1 MASFGFD
8 PFFPSSHRRRV
19 VVRSG
24 SSGGY
29 GGPSRSRSVFTSYSA
44 PHYALT
50 VSSGRELDLG
60 QAAQVSSELKAVR
73 TAEKAQLQELNDRF
87 AGFIE
92 RVHHLELQ
100 NRALEAQL
108 QVLRQRHGE
117 PTCLRSIYE
126 QEVRALRAAVEEA
139 REERQAAQERR
150 RQLEEA
156 LRGLQGRYEDEL
168 LACQEAEGRLVET
181 RKGAEEA
188 ALGQAEEEKRLDIL
202 LDEMAF
208 LKRLHEGEI
217 TELQAQ
223 LQYSSQV
230 SVEMEVAKPDLSV
243 ALRDIRG
250 QYERLAQQNMQ
261 SAEEW
266 FRSKVSTM
274 ADTTARH
281 SDDIRLA
288 RDEAGEFRRLLKARD
303 LEIQACQSLNHALE
317 QQLQEAEDRQSAD
330 VTNMQDMIAQ
340 LEDELRTIKNE
351 MARYLREYQDLLNVK
366 MALDIEIAAY
376 RKLLEG
382 EETRFNVG
390 GVGGM
395 SSIFSH
401 TISSTP
407 SFGRPVFSVQAS
419 LSSGAPYLLGTR
431 LLSSSLFSDDLIT
444 PSRAHQAEASAAK
457 EEEEEQEEEEK
468 EKEEEEEEEKEEGEE
483 KEEED
488 GRDEGEG
495 DEDEKEGEE
504 EEGEETQEAKEE
516 EGEEDAGG
524 EEEEAGEEGEEE
536 EDAEGGEEGEK
547 EGEEEEDAKGGEEG
561 GKEGEEE
568 EDAAEGREEGEKEGE
583 EEEEGGDEEEEE
595 EKGDDKKSPEEEK
608 KSKAEAKPKKK

>member
-1 MASFGFD
+1 MASLGFD

-19 VVRSG
+19 VLRSSG
-24 SSGGY
+24 GSGGY
-29 GGPSRSRSVFTSYSA
+29 GGPSRSRSVFTSYST

-50 VSSGRELDLG
+50 ASSGRELDLG

-92 RVHHLELQ
+92 RVHHLEQQ

-108 QVLRQRHGE
+108 QALRQRHGE

-126 QEVRALRAAVEEA
+126 QEVRALRAAVEQA

-156 LRGLQGRYEDEL
+156 LRALQGRYENEVL
-168 LACQEAEGRLVET
+168 TRQESEGRLVEA

-188 ALGQAEEEKRLDIL
+188 ALGRAEEEKRLDML

-223 LQYSSQV
+223 LRYSSQV
-230 SVEMEVAKPDLSV
+230 SVETEVAKPDLSV

-274 ADTTARH
+274 AETTARH

-317 QQLQEAEDRQSAD
+317 QQLLEAEDRQSAE
-330 VTNMQDMIAQ
+330 VTNMQDVIAQ
-340 LEDELRTIKNE
+340 LEDELRSMKNE
-351 MARYLREYQDLLNVK
+351 MARYLKEYQDLLNVK

-395 SSIFSH
+395 SSVFSH

-444 PSRAHQAEASAAK
+444 SSRAQQAEASPAK
-457 EEEEEQEEEEK
+457 EEEEEE
-468 EKEEEEEEEKEEGEE
+468 EKEEEEEEEKEE
-483 KEEED
+483 EEE
-488 GRDEGEG
+488 GGNEGEG
-495 DEDEKEGEE
+495 DEDEKEEEE
-504 EEGEETQEAKEE
+504 EEGE
-516 EGEEDAGG
+516 G
-524 EEEEAGEEGEEE
+524 EEEAQEVKEGEGEEEE

-547 EGEEEEDAKGGEEG
+547 EGG
-561 GKEGEEE
+561 
-568 EDAAEGREEGEKEGE
+568 

-595 EKGDDKKSPEEEK
+595 EKGEDKKSPEEEK
-608 KSKAEAKPKKK
+608 KSEAETKPKKK

>member
-1 MASFGFD
+1 MACLGFD

-19 VVRSG
+19 VVHSSG
-24 SSGGY
+24 GSGGY
-29 GGPSRSRSVFTSYSA
+29 GGPSRSRSVFTSYST

-50 VSSGRELDLG
+50 ASSGRELDLG

-73 TAEKAQLQELNDRF
+73 TSEKAQLQELNDRF

-108 QVLRQRHGE
+108 QALRQRHGE

-126 QEVRALRAAVEEA
+126 QEVRALRAAVEQA

-150 RQLEEA
+150 RQMEEA
-156 LRGLQGRYEDEL
+156 LRALQGRYEDEVL
-168 LACQEAEGRLVET
+168 TRQESEGRLVEA

-188 ALGQAEEEKRLDIL
+188 ALGRAEEEKRLDML

-223 LQYSSQV
+223 LRYSSQV
-230 SVEMEVAKPDLSV
+230 SVETEVAKPDLSV

-274 ADTTARH
+274 AETTARH

-317 QQLQEAEDRQSAD
+317 QQLQEAEDRQSAE

-340 LEDELRTIKNE
+340 LEDELRSMKNE

-366 MALDIEIAAY
+366 MGLDIEIAAY

-395 SSIFSH
+395 SSVFSH

-444 PSRAHQAEASAAK
+444 SSRAQQAEASPAK
-457 EEEEEQEEEEK
+457 
-468 EKEEEEEEEKEEGEE
+468 EEEEEKEEEEKEEDEEEEE
-483 KEEED
+483 KEEEEE
-488 GRDEGEG
+488 GGDEGEG
-495 DEDEKEGEE
+495 DEDAKEEEEEEREGEE
-504 EEGEETQEAKEE
+504 EAQEVKEG

-524 EEEEAGEEGEEE
+524 EEEEAGEEE

-547 EGEEEEDAKGGEEG
+547 EGG
-561 GKEGEEE
+561 
-568 EDAAEGREEGEKEGE
+568 
-583 EEEEGGDEEEEE
+583 EEEEGGDEEQEE
-595 EKGDDKKSPEEEK
+595 EKGEDKKSPEEERK
-608 KSKAEAKPKKK
+608 IEAETKPKKK

>member
-1 MASFGFD
+1 MASLGFD

-19 VVRSG
+19 VLRSSG
-24 SSGGY
+24 GSGGY
-29 GGPSRSRSVFTSYSA
+29 GGPSRSRSVFTSYST

-50 VSSGRELDLG
+50 ASSGRELDLG

-108 QVLRQRHGE
+108 QALRQRHGE

-126 QEVRALRAAVEEA
+126 QEVRALRAAVEQA

-156 LRGLQGRYEDEL
+156 LRALQGRYEDEVL
-168 LACQEAEGRLVET
+168 TRQESECRLVEA

-188 ALGQAEEEKRLDIL
+188 ALGRAEEEKRLDML

-223 LQYSSQV
+223 LRYSSQV
-230 SVEMEVAKPDLSV
+230 SVETEVAKPDLSV

-274 ADTTARH
+274 AETTARH

-317 QQLQEAEDRQSAD
+317 QQLLEAEDRQSAE
-330 VTNMQDMIAQ
+330 VTNMQDVIAQ
-340 LEDELRTIKNE
+340 LEDELRSMKNE
-351 MARYLREYQDLLNVK
+351 MARYLKEYQDLLNVK

-395 SSIFSH
+395 SSVFSH

-444 PSRAHQAEASAAK
+444 SSRAQQAEASPAK
-457 EEEEEQEEEEK
+457 EEEEEE
-468 EKEEEEEEEKEEGEE
+468 EKEEEEEEEKEE
-483 KEEED
+483 EEE
-488 GRDEGEG
+488 GGNEGEG
-495 DEDEKEGEE
+495 DEDKKEEEE
-504 EEGEETQEAKEE
+504 EEGEGEE
-516 EGEEDAGG
+516 EAQEVKEGEGEGG
-524 EEEEAGEEGEEE
+524 EEEEAGEEE

-547 EGEEEEDAKGGEEG
+547 EGG
-561 GKEGEEE
+561 
-568 EDAAEGREEGEKEGE
+568 

-595 EKGDDKKSPEEEK
+595 EKGEDKKSPEEEK
-608 KSKAEAKPKKK
+608 KSEAETKPKKK

>member
-1 MASFGFD
+1 MASLGFD

-19 VVRSG
+19 VLRSSG
-24 SSGGY
+24 GSGGY
-29 GGPSRSRSVFTSYSA
+29 GGPSRSRSVFTSYST

-50 VSSGRELDLG
+50 ASSGRELDLG

-92 RVHHLELQ
+92 RVHHLEQQ

-108 QVLRQRHGE
+108 QALRQRHGE

-126 QEVRALRAAVEEA
+126 QEVRALRAAVEQA

-156 LRGLQGRYEDEL
+156 LRALQGRYENEVL
-168 LACQEAEGRLVET
+168 TRQESEGRLVEA

-188 ALGQAEEEKRLDIL
+188 ALGRAEEEKRLDML

-223 LQYSSQV
+223 LRYSSQV
-230 SVEMEVAKPDLSV
+230 SVETEVAKPDLSV

-274 ADTTARH
+274 AETTARH
-281 SDDIRLA
+281 TDDIRLA

-317 QQLQEAEDRQSAD
+317 QQLLEAEDRQSAE
-330 VTNMQDMIAQ
+330 VTNMQDVIAQ
-340 LEDELRTIKNE
+340 LEDELRSMKNE
-351 MARYLREYQDLLNVK
+351 MARYLKEYQDLLNVK

-395 SSIFSH
+395 SSVFSH

-444 PSRAHQAEASAAK
+444 SSRAQQAEASPAK
-457 EEEEEQEEEEK
+457 EEEEEE
-468 EKEEEEEEEKEEGEE
+468 EKEEEEEEEKEE
-483 KEEED
+483 EEE
-488 GRDEGEG
+488 GGNEGEG
-495 DEDEKEGEE
+495 DEDEKEEEE
-504 EEGEETQEAKEE
+504 EEGEGEE
-516 EGEEDAGG
+516 EAQEVKEGEGEGG
-524 EEEEAGEEGEEE
+524 EEEEAGEEE

-547 EGEEEEDAKGGEEG
+547 EGG
-561 GKEGEEE
+561 
-568 EDAAEGREEGEKEGE
+568 
-583 EEEEGGDEEEEE
+583 EEEEGGDEEEKE
-595 EKGDDKKSPEEEK
+595 EKGEDKKSPEEEK
-608 KSKAEAKPKKK
+608 KSEAETKPKKK

>member
-1 MASFGFD
+1 MASLGFD

-19 VVRSG
+19 VLHSSG
-24 SSGGY
+24 GSGGY
-29 GGPSRSRSVFTSYSA
+29 GGPSRSRSVFTSYST

-50 VSSGRELDLG
+50 ASSGRELDLG

-92 RVHHLELQ
+92 RVHHLEQQ

-108 QVLRQRHGE
+108 QALRQRHGE

-126 QEVRALRAAVEEA
+126 QEVRALRAAVEQA

-156 LRGLQGRYEDEL
+156 LRALQGRYEDEVL
-168 LACQEAEGRLVET
+168 TRQESEGRLVEA

-188 ALGQAEEEKRLDIL
+188 ALGRAEEEKRLDML

-223 LQYSSQV
+223 LRYSSQV
-230 SVEMEVAKPDLSV
+230 SVETEVAKPDLSV

-274 ADTTARH
+274 AETTARH

-317 QQLQEAEDRQSAD
+317 QHLQEAEDRQSAE
-330 VTNMQDMIAQ
+330 VTNMQDVIAQ
-340 LEDELRTIKNE
+340 LEDELRSMKNE
-351 MARYLREYQDLLNVK
+351 MARYLKEYQDLLNVK

-395 SSIFSH
+395 SSVFSH

-444 PSRAHQAEASAAK
+444 SSRAQQAEASPAK
-457 EEEEEQEEEEK
+457 EEE
-468 EKEEEEEEEKEEGEE
+468 EEEEEEEKEEEE
-483 KEEED
+483 K
-488 GRDEGEG
+488 GGDEGEG
-495 DEDEKEGEE
+495 DEDEKEE
-504 EEGEETQEAKEE
+504 EEGEGEEEAQEVKEG

-524 EEEEAGEEGEEE
+524 EEEEAGEEE

-547 EGEEEEDAKGGEEG
+547 EGG
-561 GKEGEEE
+561 
-568 EDAAEGREEGEKEGE
+568 

-595 EKGDDKKSPEEEK
+595 EKGEDKKSPEEEK
-608 KSKAEAKPKKK
+608 KSEAETKPKKK